1 MPPRR
6 APLALWKRLTFGAC
20 ASLGLWLLAEAAVTV
35 LYAPEIEAWGAPPPS
50 PQRGVSVLVGNPY
63 LIYEYPPGVHQERGV
78 KVTINRLGMRGAE
91 PEIPKPAGMRRFL
104 TTGDSSVFG
113 FGVADDEVFSSVAA
127 RALGDGVQPVVGAV
141 PGYSTY
147 QTLNL
152 LRMRALDTEP
162 DLLVVGNLWSDNN
175 FDSFVDKDTIAT
187 LTGYE
192 SSLQGAVK
200 RLFTRSAIFR
210 VADWK
215 LRVRDRMRKVEKVGW
230 QTSSQDRGQIGL
242 RRVEINDYA
251 QNLEHIAQIGR
262 SRGAD
267 LVFLLLSNN
276 EDLGAGGDQG
286 EGLKAWT
293 PYREVMRET
302 AARHGAPVID
312 VPALFRASGLSKD
325 ELFLDQMHPT
335 ARGHALIGEA
345 LAVLLQERGW
355 AAGGSLTQDAKG
367 GSVPTYEDPFLRGGR
382 ASLNGGAAPSG
393 PAPGAPPGAPGA
405 ASAGPS
411 DAVRIEGVVRAESF
425 DGGVIHMDIITPG
438 DLTPTVLNTIRLDA
452 PGPFVMPVGVAQP
465 VILRVYIDAAGD
477 GPGADDRA
485 IDLSDHVFRLD
496 EGPARG
502 VIIDLDAGTVRAG

>member
-6 APLALWKRLTFGAC
+6 APIALWKRLVFGAC
-20 ASLGLWLLAEAAVTV
+20 ASVGLWLTAEAAVTV
-35 LYAPEIEAWGAPPPS
+35 LYAPEVEAWGAPPPS

-78 KVTINRLGMRGAE
+78 KVTINRLGLRG
-91 PEIPKPAGMRRFL
+91 PEVETPKPPGRRRFL

-127 RALGDGVQPVVGAV
+127 RALGDGVEPVIGAV
-141 PGYSTY
+141 PGYSTF

-152 LRMRALDTEP
+152 LRMRALATEP
-162 DLLVVGNLWSDNN
+162 DLIVVGNLWSDNN

-192 SSLQGAVK
+192 SSVQGAVK

-251 QNLEHIAQIGR
+251 QNLEHIAQIAR
-262 SRGAD
+262 SRGAE

-276 EDLGAGGDQG
+276 EDLGVGGDQG
-286 EGLKAWT
+286 EALKAWT

-312 VPALFRASGLSKD
+312 VPELFRASGLAKD

-345 LAVLLQERGW
+345 LSSLLAERGW
-355 AAGGSLTQDAKG
+355 PTGGAVLRDPAGGA
-367 GSVPTYEDPFLRGGR
+367 VPTYEDPFLRGGR

-393 PAPGAPPGAPGA
+393 PAPGAPPGAA
-405 ASAGPS
+405 AAGPS
-411 DAVRIEGVVRAESF
+411 DAVRIEGVVRAASF

-438 DLTPTVLNTIRLDA
+438 ELTPTVLNTIRLDA

-465 VILRVYIDAAGD
+465 VILRVYIDSAGD

-485 IDLSDHVFRLD
+485 IVLSAHVFRLD

-502 VIIDLDAGTVRAG
+502 VIIDLDAGTVTAG